1 MTEMKGK
8 RLLVLGGSIATYAI
22 VQNAQEM
29 GVHVIVADA
38 SDTGPAYKLADEGV
52 RISTTDIDG
61 LAAYVKNNGIDGIFC
76 GPSEFNILNTMKLC
90 EKTGLPFASTHE
102 GNMHACGHDGHTA
115 MALELAERVNSCRE
129 ELPRNV
135 LFVFQPA
142 EETTGGAEDLCRSG
156 IFEQYGVTRI
166 FGLHLWPELEEGKV
180 FTRPGPLLA
189 RSSEVDVVVT
199 GKSVHLSRASEGKD
213 AMLAGM
219 DFLRGAY
226 EMADEMSQTE
236 NVVLRFGKMTSGT
249 VRNSLSG
256 QTVLAG
262 SMRTYKEEVHETCIA
277 RLRELGKQVEQKTGC
292 TVAVSFSQGYPAVWN
307 KEELLNELEME
318 LGEAAPGN
326 LEEPSLAA
334 EDFSFYQKRVPGLFF
349 FLGTGDTPALHN
361 DNFNFDEAV
370 LLRGADFFEGLAEN
384 YR

>member
-1 MTEMKGK
+1 MFSSAVKHRRALHQIPELHNDLPRT
-8 RLLVLGGSIATYAI
+8 V
-22 VQNAQEM
+22 
-29 GVHVIVADA
+29 
-38 SDTGPAYKLADEGV
+38 
-52 RISTTDIDG
+52 
-61 LAAYVKNNGIDGIFC
+61 AYVRSVLEQLDCEITMPIKGSVCAFFDG
-76 GPSEFNILNTMKLC
+76 GKTETVAVRADMDALPVQ

-156 IFEQYGVTRI
+156 IFERYGVTRI

-219 DFLRGAY
+219 EFLRGAY
-226 EMADEMSQTE
+226 EMADEISQTE

-256 QTVLAG
+256 ETVLTG

-334 EDFSFYQKRVPGLFF
+334 EDFSFYQKKLPGVFF
-349 FLGTGDTPALHN
+349 FLGVGQTAQLHAPEF
-361 DNFNFDEAV
+361 DFRDEAV
-370 LLRGADFFEGLAEN
+370 LPRGVDFLERLIRLRGTN
-384 YR
+384 